1 MDLLPTLKLFD
12 EFARSDPWPKREG
25 EGGFD
30 FMNRVNAPYWAEVRH
45 LLENWFGHYP
55 EADQKDLR
63 DAYRSRLSG
72 QHLGAWWELYVH
84 ELFRRLGFEIEVH
97 PTVEGTRRRPDFRI
111 HRDGRTAIV
120 EAAALFSGIAKA
132 DRRGAAPGW
141 MTEAVETVDS
151 PDFFVNYEAVVI
163 RGPEQLKRQEV
174 ARPIQEWIDGLDAD
188 LIRTEMEADAEAP
201 HFVLRCRGW
210 EVSFFAWPLN
220 PERRGRPGHRVVGAG
235 PAIGGAVDDISQL
248 ESKLKVK
255 ASRYGRP
262 EEPYVIAILCLSA
275 FMERLDIEQALFG
288 HEAVAFG
295 GESSSRLIRQRNGF
309 WVRED
314 GPQNRRV
321 SAVLTSLC
329 VQPWSVTKVKP
340 ELWLNPWA
348 DHGFDSDLPFTA
360 LSSEDSGQI
369 TSAERDPDM
378 GAIFDLASDWP
389 PGKPFPRE

>member
-1 MDLLPTLKLFD
+1 LKLFD
-12 EFARSDPWPKREG
+12 KIERSDPWPKRED
-25 EGGFD
+25 ESGFD
-30 FMNRVNAPYWAEVRH
+30 FMNRVDTPYWAEVRQ
-45 LLENWFGHYP
+45 LLEDWFSHYP
-55 EADQKDLR
+55 DSDRKDLR

-72 QHLGAWWELYVH
+72 QHLGAWWELYLH
-84 ELFRRLGFEIEVH
+84 ELFLRLGFEVEVH
-97 PTVEGTRRRPDFRI
+97 PSLEGTRRLPDFRI
-111 HRDGRTAIV
+111 RRYDQTAIV
-120 EAAALFSGIAKA
+120 EAAALFSGLAKA

-141 MTEAVETVDS
+141 MTEAVENLNS
-151 PDFFVNYEAVVI
+151 PDFFVNYEAVVT

-174 ARPIQEWIDGLDAD
+174 VRPIQEWIDGLDAD
-188 LIRTEMEADAEAP
+188 LIRAEMEADAEAP
-201 HFVLRCRGW
+201 HFVFRCRGW

-220 PERRGRPGHRVVGAG
+220 PESRGRPGHRVVGAG

-262 EEPYVIAILCLSA
+262 DEPYVIAILCLSA

-295 GESSSRLIRQRNGF
+295 GETSSRLIRQRNGF

-329 VQPWSVTKVKP
+329 VQPWSVTRIEP

-360 LSSEDSGQI
+360 LSSEDSGEI